1 MYPEFSWENCFGNPC
16 VIQKYIFYH
25 VYTVRSEKY
34 FCKKSKGSYR
44 TRLLFPVRVMPFQIV
59 EGTEPSRLLSSSD
72 LQNKSV
78 KYLRRIKHKK
88 LHNSPQ
94 NFYIC
99 TVISK
104 CIFLETN
111 TNCDG
116 IDLDKMSLNLNPIM
130 SRLQGEVILS
140 TSLNKIHQ
148 IHKFEYKI
156 IWTIYNENQIHMQS
170 KLFCSLFRKLHLQY
184 LKIGKPWEVLRDSS
198 IEHVVRQI
206 TVI

>member
-1 MYPEFSWENCFGNPC
+1 MRTYMTVTFGGGSN
-16 VIQKYIFYH
+16 VSGIFLRELFWKSLRYSKNIFYR

-94 NFYIC
+94 NFNIC
-99 TVISK
+99 TLISK
-104 CIFLETN
+104 CIILETN
-111 TNCDG
+111 TSCDG
-116 IDLDKMSLNLNPIM
+116 IDLDKI
-130 SRLQGEVILS
+130 SRNWIQLWVLPPS
-140 TSLNKIHQ
+140 
-148 IHKFEYKI
+148 
-156 IWTIYNENQIHMQS
+156 
-170 KLFCSLFRKLHLQY
+170 
-184 LKIGKPWEVLRDSS
+184 PWRV
-198 IEHVVRQI
+198 QF
-206 TVI
+206 

>member
-1 MYPEFSWENCFGNPC
+1 
-16 VIQKYIFYH
+16 
-25 VYTVRSEKY
+25 
-34 FCKKSKGSYR
+34 
-44 TRLLFPVRVMPFQIV
+44 MPFQIV

-116 IDLDKMSLNLNPIM
+116 IDLDKMSINLNPIM

-156 IWTIYNENQIHMQS
+156 I
-170 KLFCSLFRKLHLQY
+170 
-184 LKIGKPWEVLRDSS
+184 
-198 IEHVVRQI
+198 
-206 TVI
+206 